1 MQKPATPD
9 CERIKPEFSVTVT
22 IIAGSTL
29 IKEIDMVN
37 NFEN

>member
-29 IKEIDMVN
+29 KEIDMVN